1 VEKTNPEKNRLRF
14 VGKGKNWRKISKTNI
29 FFNNKKDVN
38 CSKIESSLNKPNE
51 NKDENIR
58 KRRLIP

>member
-38 CSKIESSLNKPNE
+38 EVVAKLKVV
-51 NKDENIR
+51 
-58 KRRLIP
+58 